1 MPKKIRPPSPYQYTP
16 PIAAPPYPPG
26 PISPLS
32 LDYINKLIKCPSSS
46 VSFSII
52 IELYISHHKGWVDCT
67 YWKPPKCSWTRQR
80 CVWPVRNHDITLY
93 WKLFWESQMY
103 WHFSFP
109 IYPCL
114 RQTRSRNVL
123 RKMPLTFSLL
133 RRGLW
138 RGSICAWS
146 RISKQTK
153 MKTLIKYSSLSLC
166 TFDFLEMRV
175 SLSSPLS
182 FFLLL
187 LRFFILFSFFHSVPF
202 I

>member
-1 MPKKIRPPSPYQYTP
+1 MSYRNPPPHVSRHLPFASPS
-16 PIAAPPYPPG
+16 YPPG

-32 LDYINKLIKCPSSS
+32 LDYINKLINCPSSS
-46 VSFSII
+46 ISFSLII
-52 IELYISHHKGWVDCT
+52 SSYISPHKVWVDCT
-67 YWKPPKCSWTRQR
+67 YWQPPKRSWSRQR
-80 CVWPVRNHDITLY
+80 CVWSVIHHYITLS
-93 WKLFWESQMY
+93 WNLFWESHMY

-109 IYPCL
+109 IYPC
-114 RQTRSRNVL
+114 RHPTRRRKVL
-123 RKMPLTFSLL
+123 KQIPLTLSLR

-138 RGSICAWS
+138 RGAIRAWS
-146 RISKQTK
+146 RISKRTK
-153 MKTLIKYSSLSLC
+153 TKTLFKYSSLSLC